1 MSGGVDSSAAAAIL
15 KDQGHELVG
24 FTMQLWD
31 QRRGINVDENGD
43 PLPSRCCSLDD
54 VYDARRVAEE
64 LGFPFYVLNLERD
77 FDRDVVQPFVTSYLN
92 GETPIPCVSC
102 NSRLKFAS
110 LDRLALSLGCEKVA
124 TGHYARVEFDPA
136 ANRYKLLRGKNYDKD
151 QSYFLWEL
159 TQAQLSRAMFPLGE
173 MSKPEARDAAR
184 EHGLRGVSEKKE
196 SQEICFVPDG
206 DYAGFI
212 DRYLEAENSTDR
224 LPGNGE
230 IVDPTGRVIGRH
242 EGIHRYT
249 IGQRRGIGIADERP
263 LYVLSLDANKN
274 RVTVGSSE
282 ELLKN
287 EFTAA
292 GVNWIALDG
301 PSEPVRAEVR
311 VRYRHTAA
319 AATITPSESARAHI
333 IFDEPQRAITPGQA
347 TVFYRDDEVVG
358 GGWIVR
364 STRQD
369 PGAGTD
375 ERNLALNCSCK
386 LLLPLSF
393 LNLFPQPCVLTR

>member
-1 MSGGVDSSAAAAIL
+1 MGLHREERHLNIQAERHQIGTMKIAVAMSGGVDSSAAAAIL
-15 KDQGHELVG
+15 KEQGHELVG

-77 FDRDVVQPFVTSYLN
+77 FERDVVQPFVSSYLN

-124 TGHYARVEFDPA
+124 TGHYARVEFDNST
-136 ANRYKLLRGKNYDKD
+136 NRYKLLRGQNYQKD

-159 TQAQLSRAMFPLGE
+159 TQEQLSRALFPLGE

-184 EHGLRGVSEKKE
+184 QHGLTGVSEKKE

-206 DYAGFI
+206 DYASFI
-212 DRYLEAENSTDR
+212 DRYLEAEDATDR
-224 LPGNGE
+224 LPGSGE
-230 IVDPTGRVIGRH
+230 IVDTSGRVIGRH
-242 EGIHRYT
+242 EGIQRYT
-249 IGQRRGIGIADERP
+249 VGQRRGIGIADERP
-263 LYVLSLDANKN
+263 LYVISLDADKN
-274 RVTVGSSE
+274 RVTVGASE
-282 ELLKN
+282 DLLSN
-287 EFTAA
+287 EFTVAR
-292 GVNWIALDG
+292 VNWIAFDD
-301 PSEPVRAEVR
+301 PQEPVRAEVR

-319 AATITPSESARAHI
+319 PATITPLQNGRARI
-333 IFDEPQRAITPGQA
+333 VFDEPQRAITPGQA
-347 TVFYRDDEVVG
+347 SVFYRGDEVVG
-358 GGWIVR
+358 GGWIVK
-364 STRQD
+364 S
-369 PGAGTD
+369 
-375 ERNLALNCSCK
+375 
-386 LLLPLSF
+386 
-393 LNLFPQPCVLTR
+393 V

>member
-1 MSGGVDSSAAAAIL
+1 MKIAVAMSGGVDSSAAAAIL
-15 KDQGHELVG
+15 KEQSHELVG

-77 FDRDVVQPFVTSYLN
+77 FERDVVQPFVSSYLN
-92 GETPIPCVSC
+92 GETPIPCVAC

-124 TGHYARVEFDPA
+124 TGHYARVRFDPA
-136 ANRYKLLRGKNYDKD
+136 TQRYQLLRGLNQQKD

-159 TQAQLSRAMFPLGE
+159 TQAQLSRATFPLGE
-173 MSKPEARDAAR
+173 MSKPEAREAAR
-184 EHGLRGVSEKKE
+184 QHGLNGVAEKKE

-212 DRYLEAENSTDR
+212 DRYLEVENETTR
-224 LPGNGE
+224 LPGAGE
-230 IVDPTGRVIGRH
+230 IVDSAGRVIGRH

-249 IGQRRGIGIADERP
+249 IGQRRGIGIADEKP
-263 LYVLSLDANKN
+263 LYVISINADKN

-282 ELLKN
+282 ELLSN
-287 EFTAA
+287 QFTAA
-292 GVNWIALDG
+292 GVNWIAFDD
-301 PSEPVRAEVR
+301 PNDAVRAEVR

-319 AATITPSESARAHI
+319 AATITPLPDHRAHI
-333 IFDEPQRAITPGQA
+333 VFDEPQRAITPGQA
-347 TVFYRDDEVVG
+347 TVFYRGDEVAG

-364 STRQD
+364 
-369 PGAGTD
+369 A
-375 ERNLALNCSCK
+375 
-386 LLLPLSF
+386 
-393 LNLFPQPCVLTR
+393 